1 MSKNRLFLFELE
13 VEGVKGPYRIP
24 YGVRSMNLNGA
35 VRKLY
40 QTMPKEFR
48 EIKKILWE
56 EQTMTIYIPEFWV
69 GFMACIIAE
78 VTAIVAY
85 TWYVSR
91 RKKR

>member
-13 VEGVKGPYRIP
+13 MEGVKGPYRIAS
-24 YGVRSMNLNGA
+24 GVRSMTLNGA

-56 EQTMTIYIPEFWV
+56 E
-69 GFMACIIAE
+69 
-78 VTAIVAY
+78 
-85 TWYVSR
+85 
-91 RKKR
+91 